1 MNTPTNDPL
10 ANLHKKALEAME
22 ELGAIGTQI
31 REAFADQVDGNHTGF
46 RIGMEDI
53 IEASNNLERI
63 ASELGALAAQQ
74 TNLTSDQAAS

>member
-1 MNTPTNDPL
+1 
-10 ANLHKKALEAME
+10 ME

-31 REAFADQVDGNHTGF
+31 REAFADQVNGNTAGF
-46 RIGMEDI
+46 QMGLEDI

-74 TNLTSDQAAS
+74 VNFTPDQAAS